1 MIGDYDGVADGD
13 AILHFNFR
21 PDRARQLV
29 RALGEPE
36 FERVPPGPA
45 PRRCT

>member
-13 AILHFNFR
+13 VAIHFNFR

-29 RALGEPE
+29 RALAEPDFDE
-36 FERVPPGPA
+36 FPRGRPP
-45 PRRCT
+45 RSS